1 MGLSKGRVLTALG
14 AAACGVALVGCSSS
28 TSPGDEDA
36 SGSRD
41 VTLVAANY
49 GGSTAEA
56 LASVLERPYTKETG
70 TKFQQVPVGQGFAA
84 KLQAQS
90 AAGNVDWSVIEGLSG
105 SDAAQLDSM
114 GLLEHLPAELEA
126 KLKEVSLPGTVTPY
140 GVALGDTGYVIACGE
155 KVAKCPTNPAEFWD
169 TKSFPGKR
177 AVPNAAPAMLAEA
190 LVADGV
196 DVDEVYPI
204 DVDRAM
210 ASLQR
215 LRPSIDVFTTSGDQQ
230 MQVMRDGQV
239 DMSIMWNGR
248 AKGVIDQGTKLRLEW
263 GGSLVNPNY
272 MVVVK
277 GGPNVAESMKY
288 LEFYATHPQ
297 VQADLA
303 AAMAYGMSHK
313 DSISMMDPA
322 DADLLPAAHLDG
334 QLRLQ
339 PEWWVTNSEKVNPLW
354 TELMAG

>member
-1 MGLSKGRVLTALG
+1 MSLWKGRALPALG
-14 AAACGVALVGCSSS
+14 AAACGVALVSCSSS
-28 TSPGDEDA
+28 TTPDAPDA
-36 SGSRD
+36 SGSQAS
-41 VTLVAANY
+41 TLVAANY

-56 LASVLERPYTKETG
+56 LKSILESAYTTETG
-70 TKFQQVPVGQGFAA
+70 TTFQQVPVGQGFAA

-90 AAGNVDWSVIEGLSG
+90 DAGNVAWSVIEGLSG

-114 GLLEHLPAELEA
+114 GLLEHLPADLEA
-126 KLKEVSLPGTVTPY
+126 KLKDVSLPGTVTPY

-169 TKSFPGKR
+169 SENFPGKR
-177 AVPNAAPAMLAEA
+177 AVPNAAPAMLAQA
-190 LVADGV
+190 LLADGV
-196 DVDEVYPI
+196 PVDEVYPI
-204 DVDRAM
+204 DIDRAM
-210 ASLQR
+210 ASLER
-215 LRPSIDVFTTSGDQQ
+215 LRPHVDVFTTSGDQQ
-230 MQVMRDGQV
+230 MQVMRDAQV

-248 AKGVIDQGTKLRLEW
+248 AKAVIDQGTKLRLEW

-277 GGPNVAESMKY
+277 GGPNTAEAMKY
-288 LEFYATHPQ
+288 LEFFATQPQ

-322 DADLLPAAHLDG
+322 EADLLPAAHAEN

-339 PEWWVTNSEKVNPLW
+339 PEWWVTNAEKVNPLW
-354 TELMAG
+354 QKLMAG